1 MSSGSQNRDV
11 NDLSS
16 NFFGVLLA
24 GLTPEVNDV
33 QIHQDKLGEYTRTG
47 GTLHGRPA
55 YKKDNNTNHM
65 LWFCFATDGTPT
77 WYVGKEEE
85 FGQARGW
92 LQVKSEAQTPH
103 EIKDPWSVWSV
114 SERRW
119 KEAPDVKCIAV
130 SATAGVIIHGP
141 TPSNLLQ
148 DKLGEYRRVQL
159 RVITERGVYEMV
171 GMPNVMMWYAPGG
184 TWNIGKRDELGQNR
198 GWYQAVSKAIS
209 PEGIANWQVWD
220 GANKKW
226 EKASDLEA
234 ISVGSKRIAYTGT
247 TPKGVNADK
256 LGEYARKQGDFQK
269 WAFRENRAVYECV
282 DTPSRSIWYTKPYW
296 YVGQTEDVG
305 KAQGWLCCKDDAPC
319 PEQVKA
325 AWRVSDGSQM
335 VDAADVR
342 CMPVGATTVM
352 VAGETPNDLNSDKL
366 GEFARRVGQEVNGR
380 PIYAQVGNDN
390 RMLWYAAGYW
400 YLGKK
405 NELGKSQGW
414 LCVRDP
420 APAPELVQSCWRV
433 GDGERLH
440 QAPNVRC
447 AAIGA
452 RTIEIFG
459 THAQVL
465 GAPLNGLHKD
475 KMGEFR
481 MISATEVNGK
491 PVYEKE
497 PSISHMV
504 WASNGYWYV
513 GKRDELGKQA
523 GWMQVRDSAP
533 LPEEISGVWQI
544 WNQMDKRWIPSE
556 NIRVTAVGNERVC
569 VTGPTPAACAL
580 YADKLGTYRR
590 VKGQEVNSHAFYRRS
605 EVDCMLWHA
614 AGVWW
619 IGPSASVGKQ
629 SGFWRCQDSAR
640 IPEAIKGVWEV
651 GDGNVWHKADGVGCA
666 EHVRT
671 RVILSGATP
680 GERHQDKLG
689 TYELCEGEL
698 VNDRVCY
705 QQVGNP
711 LRMIWFLTPYWY
723 VGKRDE
729 KALGQGWVQVRSLA
743 PVPELITGVWS
754 VWNSTERKW
763 VEAPELRIAPDETC
777 TDDGE
782 PLDGAAAANANAAP
796 PSAIPRALPIHS
808 DDESPPLGGSATLA
822 TAAGATSTGAMLSTT
837 LANAT
842 QPGPCQL
849 FLLHEASQDVHGRL
863 LLERVGR
870 VHDFLRTA
878 GCQTWYEPE
887 PATGNFLEAACAA
900 LDESDIVL
908 VFVSGRSLDRI
919 AGKNGA
925 YDSLKKQFE
934 YAERTKGA
942 ERLIPV
948 VLEPSLV
955 APRDWWGG
963 VGMVLGSRPCTDLSQ
978 PEPAGTDA
986 NLRKLL
992 KEIGLMRGASSAGSA
1007 DVAILRGAAGAGAA
1021 AAAACSTMHSHLT
1034 TPGETPYSAPIQASP
1049 ERPSADSAASSAASS
1064 AALPERSPERPS
1076 ESVVGRAM
1084 SSSLERMPSAT
1095 TERRFSTGVGQAT
1108 AGQVTSTSAAP
1119 MPVHQATSQ
1128 PSSRPASALGLGDMP
1143 ADGTNPGPG
1152 SSSFASVSRAESVS
1166 SIGSSASAALSVA
1179 PHAGGSKSAPSTPL
1193 GERTMA
1199 QKVARVKEELSLE
1212 PSLPVAKAV
1221 AEANAVMGIEGQG
1234 SLARQVDC
1242 LLTELGVL

>member
-1 MSSGSQNRDV
+1 MSS
-11 NDLSS
+11 SS
-16 NFFGVLLA
+16 ENFLGVLLA
-24 GLTPEVNDV
+24 GATPEVNDV

-92 LQVKSEAQTPH
+92 LQVKSEALTPH

-119 KEAPDVKCIAV
+119 KEAADVKCIAV

-209 PEGIANWQVWD
+209 PEGIINWQVWD

-226 EKASDLEA
+226 EKASELEA
-234 ISVGSKRIAYTGT
+234 ISVGSKRIAYTGS
-247 TPKGVNADK
+247 TPKSVNQDK
-256 LGEYARKQGDFQK
+256 LGEYARRPSGFC
-269 WAFRENRAVYECV
+269 ECRAVYDSV

-296 YVGQTEDVG
+296 YVGQSEDVG

-319 PEQVKA
+319 PEQVKSV
-325 AWRVSDGSQM
+325 WRVSDGQQM
-335 VDAADVR
+335 VDAADVK

-366 GEFARRVGQEVNGR
+366 GEFSRRLGQEVNGR

-420 APAPELVQSCWRV
+420 APAPELVQSVWRV

-452 RTIEIFG
+452 RTIE
-459 THAQVL
+459 VL
-465 GAPLNGLHKD
+465 GAPVNGLHKD

-497 PSISHMV
+497 PAVSHMV

-556 NIRVTAVGNERVC
+556 NVRVTAVGNERVC
-569 VTGPTPAACAL
+569 IAGPTPAPCQA
-580 YADKLGTYRR
+580 YADKLGSYRR
-590 VKGQEVNSHAFYRRS
+590 VKGQEVNGHAYYRRAD
-605 EVDCMLWHA
+605 EVMLWHA
-614 AGVWW
+614 AGSWW
-619 IGPSASVGKQ
+619 VGPKASLGQ
-629 SGFWRCQDSAR
+629 QTGFWRCADSAR
-640 IPEAIKGVWEV
+640 VPEAIKGVWEV
-651 GDGNVWHKADGVGCA
+651 GDGTMWYKAEGVSCA

-671 RVILSGATP
+671 RVLLSGATP
-680 GERHQDKLG
+680 ADRHQDKLG
-689 TYELCEGEL
+689 TYVLCEGEL

-705 QQVGNP
+705 QQLGNP
-711 LRMIWFLTPYWY
+711 SRMIWFLTPYWY

-754 VWNSTERKW
+754 VWNSAERKW
-763 VEAPELRIAPDETC
+763 VEAPDLRISA
-777 TDDGE
+777 DDSVEDDVGE
-782 PLDGAAAANANAAP
+782 ALSGLASPPL
-796 PSAIPRALPIHS
+796 SSIPKALPI
-808 DDESPPLGGSATLA
+808 ESKEDVVGGAADGVGGTSCGNSSASAAALA
-822 TAAGATSTGAMLSTT
+822 LSSTSQPVQAG
-837 LANAT
+837 
-842 QPGPCQL
+842 QI
-849 FLLHEASQDVHGRL
+849 FLLHEVTQDVQGRIL
-863 LLERVGR
+863 HERASR
-870 VHDFLRTA
+870 INDFLRAA
-878 GCQTWYEPE
+878 GCTTWFSAERVQ
-887 PATGNFLEAACAA
+887 GNVLDTTCAA
-900 LDESDIVL
+900 IDESDIVL
-908 VFVSGRSLDRI
+908 VLVSQRSLDRV

-925 YDSLKKQFE
+925 YDSLKKEFE

-942 ERLIPV
+942 DRLVPI
-948 VLEPSLV
+948 VLDPNARTS
-955 APRDWWGG
+955 RDWGG
-963 VGMVLGSRPCTDLSQ
+963 GIGMVLGSRPFTDLSVD
-978 PEPAGTDA
+978 PTEPAWDA
-986 NLRKLL
+986 NLHALL
-992 KEIGLMRGASSAGSA
+992 EEISLLRGGTSAPSSA
-1007 DVAILRGAAGAGAA
+1007 L
-1021 AAAACSTMHSHLT
+1021 
-1034 TPGETPYSAPIQASP
+1034 
-1049 ERPSADSAASSAASS
+1049 PSATPATTFASSAAAATSRDSVSGVAAAPPFPERRESATSS
-1064 AALPERSPERPS
+1064 APP
-1076 ESVVGRAM
+1076 AM
-1084 SSSLERMPSAT
+1084 P
-1095 TERRFSTGVGQAT
+1095 
-1108 AGQVTSTSAAP
+1108 
-1119 MPVHQATSQ
+1119 
-1128 PSSRPASALGLGDMP
+1128 
-1143 ADGTNPGPG
+1143 
-1152 SSSFASVSRAESVS
+1152 
-1166 SIGSSASAALSVA
+1166 
-1179 PHAGGSKSAPSTPL
+1179 KSAPATPQ

-1199 QKVARVKEELSLE
+1199 QKVARVREELSLE
-1212 PSLPVAKAV
+1212 PSLPIAKAV
-1221 AEANAVMGIEGQG
+1221 AEANAVMGLEGHG
-1234 SLARQVDC
+1234 PLAKQVEA

>member
-1 MSSGSQNRDV
+1 MSHSATDP
-11 NDLSS
+11 SS

-24 GLTPEVNDV
+24 GLTPEVSDV

-130 SATAGVIIHGP
+130 SSTSGVIIHGP

-226 EKASDLEA
+226 EKASELEA
-234 ISVGSKRIAYTGT
+234 ISVGSKRIAFTGT

-256 LGEYARKQGDFQK
+256 LGEYQRKQSV
-269 WAFRENRAVYECV
+269 FRENRAVYECV
-282 DTPSRSIWYTKPYW
+282 DTPTRSIWYTKPYW
-296 YVGQTEDVG
+296 YVPPCLACMCSPRHPPRFGTRSRTGTWTARPPCLACTYVGQAEDVG
-305 KAQGWLCCKDDAPC
+305 KAQGWLCCKDDSPC

-325 AWRVSDGSQM
+325 VWRVSDGQQM

-366 GEFARRVGQEVNGR
+366 GEFSRRVGQEVNGR

-452 RTIEIFG
+452 RTIEIFAS
-459 THAQVL
+459 HAQVI
-465 GAPLNGLHKD
+465 GAPLSGLHKD

-533 LPEEISGVWQI
+533 LPEEITGVWQI
-544 WNQMDKRWIPSE
+544 WNQVDKRWIPSE
-556 NIRVTAVGNERVC
+556 NIRVTAVGNERV
-569 VTGPTPAACAL
+569 VVSGPTPPACSV
-580 YADKLGTYRR
+580 YADKLGSYRR
-590 VKGQEVNSHAFYRRS
+590 VKGQEVHSHAFYQRPES
-605 EVDCMLWHA
+605 DTMLWHA

-619 IGPSASVGKQ
+619 IGPAASVGKQ

-651 GDGNVWHKADGVGCA
+651 GDGNVWHKADGVGCT
-666 EHVRT
+666 EHVRS
-671 RVILSGATP
+671 RVILSGTTP

-711 LRMIWFLTPYWY
+711 ARMVWFLTPYWY

-743 PVPELITGVWS
+743 PVPELISGVWS
-754 VWNSTERKW
+754 VWNSAERKW
-763 VEAPELRIAPDETC
+763 VEAPDLRIAPDESC
-777 TDDGE
+777 TDDE
-782 PLDGAAAANANAAP
+782 PLEGARAVPGAVAPGAASTVP
-796 PSAIPRALPIHS
+796 KALPIQPK
-808 DDESPPLGGSATLA
+808 EGGVLAAASPASSALSACTSSS
-822 TAAGATSTGAMLSTT
+822 AALSTT
-837 LANAT
+837 LSTTLGAGLAAGMAGD
-842 QPGPCQL
+842 GPCQL
-849 FLLHEASQDVHGRL
+849 FLMHEAGMDV
-863 LLERVGR
+863 
-870 VHDFLRTA
+870 LRTA
-878 GCQTWYEPE
+878 RGRMLHERVLRT
-887 PATGNFLEAACAA
+887 LEVLRAAGYLCWH
-900 LDESDIVL
+900 
-908 VFVSGRSLDRI
+908 
-919 AGKNGA
+919 
-925 YDSLKKQFE
+925 DSLKKQFE

-942 ERLIPV
+942 DRLISIA
-948 VLEPSLV
+948 LEPQVSS
-955 APRDWWGG
+955 PRDWWGG
-963 VGMVLGSRPCTDLSQ
+963 VGMVLGSR
-978 PEPAGTDA
+978 
-986 NLRKLL
+986 
-992 KEIGLMRGASSAGSA
+992 
-1007 DVAILRGAAGAGAA
+1007 
-1021 AAAACSTMHSHLT
+1021 
-1034 TPGETPYSAPIQASP
+1034 
-1049 ERPSADSAASSAASS
+1049 
-1064 AALPERSPERPS
+1064 
-1076 ESVVGRAM
+1076 
-1084 SSSLERMPSAT
+1084 
-1095 TERRFSTGVGQAT
+1095 
-1108 AGQVTSTSAAP
+1108 
-1119 MPVHQATSQ
+1119 
-1128 PSSRPASALGLGDMP
+1128 
-1143 ADGTNPGPG
+1143 
-1152 SSSFASVSRAESVS
+1152 
-1166 SIGSSASAALSVA
+1166 
-1179 PHAGGSKSAPSTPL
+1179 
-1193 GERTMA
+1193 
-1199 QKVARVKEELSLE
+1199 
-1212 PSLPVAKAV
+1212 
-1221 AEANAVMGIEGQG
+1221 
-1234 SLARQVDC
+1234 
-1242 LLTELGVL
+1242 